1 MAGLA
6 RNQKVAARTG
16 ADWFAGI
23 YKGVWHDYDEREGK
37 VVVKFKV
44 ARVCN
49 GPADSL
55 ADEIIPIE
63 EYGGRLPF
71 ESAAALQ

>member
-1 MAGLA
+1 MAGIA

-16 ADWFAGI
+16 AEWFAGI

-44 ARVCN
+44 ARVC
-49 GPADSL
+49 GSSVDSL
-55 ADEIIPIE
+55 ADEIVPIE
-63 EYGGRLPF
+63 ECGGRLPF